1 MIIIFVPQC
10 EFTFANSRI
19 IYRSVHT
26 LTHTETQTHRQTNTY
41 TGQNWQNICML
52 RCWFCPQKP
61 YLLCKWWQ
69 ARAGRER
76 EFRRWWG
83 SRRGEHSPLWHCN
96 YAQTRNKHL
105 GPLWC
110 DVRCT
115 MCEHGKHFSQK
126 LATICS
132 ALALYKSHRQ
142 CHSLCL

>member
-1 MIIIFVPQC
+1 M
-10 EFTFANSRI
+10 
-19 IYRSVHT
+19 Y
-26 LTHTETQTHRQTNTY
+26 THTQQRNTQAKQHIHWAELAKYLYAALLVLPTKTIFAMQMMTGSGRQRESLE
-41 TGQNWQNICML
+41 G
-52 RCWFCPQKP
+52 K
-61 YLLCKWWQ
+61 
-69 ARAGRER
+69 AGGVMRK
-76 EFRRWWG
+76 
-83 SRRGEHSPLWHCN
+83 HSPLWHCN

-105 GPLWC
+105 RPLWC